1 MIYSSVLEDVKK
13 FCQVPEFDDGFDTE
27 LLILINSELMKI
39 SQITKDAQRGTR
51 ITSAED
57 TWASL
62 IEGDDEIEGIKEYVC
77 LKVKLIFD
85 PPTSSFVLEAYK
97 NEIAELE
104 WRLHIHGE
112 GVFDSD

>member
-1 MIYSSVLEDVKK
+1 MVQTSILEDVKN

-27 LLILINSELMKI
+27 LMILINSELMKI
-39 SQITKDAQRGTR
+39 SQITKDASHGTYV
-51 ITSAED
+51 TSTEE

-62 IEGDDEIEGIKEYVC
+62 IEGEDEIEGIKEYVC
-77 LKVKLIFD
+77 LKVKKIFD
-85 PPTSSFVLEAYK
+85 PPSSSFVLEAYN

-112 GVFDSD
+112 GAFET